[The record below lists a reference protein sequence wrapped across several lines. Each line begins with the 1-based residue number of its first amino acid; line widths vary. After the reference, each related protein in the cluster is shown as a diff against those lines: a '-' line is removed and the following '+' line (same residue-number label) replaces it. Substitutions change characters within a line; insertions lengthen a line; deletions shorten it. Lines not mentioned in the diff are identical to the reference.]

1 MSRQNANFPSNM
13 LEEFK
18 VNAAAMLNWENII
31 EKDIRSFFVKVSVLN
46 K

>member
-1 MSRQNANFPSNM
+1 MSRQNANFPSIM

-31 EKDIRSFFVKVSVLN
+31 EKDRSFFVKVSVLN